1 MANNRHT
8 IVLTLE
14 HFQVKMGLDTS
25 LQPGQQMTGLKYAI
39 DQMKELSTI
48 ADFKLMFDKD
58 NQTTEEE
65 ILEQGITDVLIIAS
79 NQADLTRIK

>member
-1 MANNRHT
+1 
-8 IVLTLE
+8 
-14 HFQVKMGLDTS
+14 
-25 LQPGQQMTGLKYAI
+25 MTGLKYAI

-65 ILEQGITDVLIIAS
+65 ILEQGITDVLIIAN